1 MSDSSRKPLRCLA
14 ALLLF
19 LVIGILAYL
28 AVVEPLQRQSLD
40 LDTDIERI
48 TGQIDRYQGLLRT
61 QAELSRAV
69 EVLKTT
75 HEQDLYFSDKSPTQ
89 VATELQGLLR
99 SVASDAGTNL
109 LRSSER
115 IVEDTEGSPTL
126 IVVDATLS
134 ATVNQLRA
142 MLDRLQRNRPM
153 LFVVQLAIDARPI
166 RKTKTGVELNPE
178 LNVALGL
185 AAYHDAQHE

>member
-89 VATELQGLLR
+89 VATELQGLCVPWPATR
-99 SVASDAGTNL
+99 EPTSCAAVREL
-109 LRSSER
+109 LK
-115 IVEDTEGSPTL
+115 TPK
-126 IVVDATLS
+126 
-134 ATVNQLRA
+134 
-142 MLDRLQRNRPM
+142 DRQP
-153 LFVVQLAIDARPI
+153 
-166 RKTKTGVELNPE
+166 
-178 LNVALGL
+178 
-185 AAYHDAQHE
+185 